1 MSKVAAYL
9 QEHIL
14 GEVSTNSAVLKS
26 MSTDASVLE
35 ITPELVIYPR
45 VTNDI
50 RKVARF
56 AWQLAE
62 KGHVMGLTARGNG
75 TDQTGAAIG
84 SGASI
89 VMPAHMNRICEFD
102 PKQKLIRVQAGLNS
116 GALNDALALQ
126 GMAVPALPV
135 SSRYSTVGGAVANN
149 ASGYLSGYYG
159 DMREW
164 VHQVE
169 VVLANGDVLQTQRIS
184 KRELSKKKG
193 MQNLEGEIYRNLD
206 NLIEDSKQVLTSK
219 LADDVRDNVGY
230 TAITQVKRKDG
241 SFDLTPLLVG
251 SQGTLGIISEIIL
264 KTEFMSND
272 QAVVAASFATKE
284 SARDVLDQLRALSP
298 VFLEYFDGALFDAAA
313 ERGKTYEISKSDDG
327 PVRAVVLIGFDDF
340 NEHVRQR
347 KTKKVAKLLEA
358 TSMKVLRANGPEA
371 TDLLAVRDVTTFALT
386 PVGRGLAAP
395 SLIDGVYVPFQRS
408 EDFAIAVEALATKH
422 HVELPLHGRMLD
434 NIYYTRPV
442 LDMQK
447 VSDKQKIFKLLEEYT
462 KIVDAHGG
470 HVIGEAGEGRVKARF
485 AHAQLD
491 EEVEAL
497 FTAIKAIFDPSGI
510 LNPGV
515 KQVVELR
522 QLVSELRDTYDTS
535 TIASYSPAD

>member
-327 PVRAVVLIGFDDF
+327 PVRAVILIGFDDF

-491 EEVEAL
+491 EDVEAL

>member
-1 MSKVAAYL
+1 
-9 QEHIL
+9 
-14 GEVSTNSAVLKS
+14 
-26 MSTDASVLE
+26 
-35 ITPELVIYPR
+35 
-45 VTNDI
+45 
-50 RKVARF
+50 
-56 AWQLAE
+56 
-62 KGHVMGLTARGNG
+62 
-75 TDQTGAAIG
+75 
-84 SGASI
+84 
-89 VMPAHMNRICEFD
+89 
-102 PKQKLIRVQAGLNS
+102 
-116 GALNDALALQ
+116 
-126 GMAVPALPV
+126 
-135 SSRYSTVGGAVANN
+135 
-149 ASGYLSGYYG
+149 
-159 DMREW
+159 MREW

-193 MQNLEGEIYRNLD
+193 MQNFEGEIYRNLD
-206 NLIEDSKQVLTSK
+206 NLIEDSKQVITGK

-241 SFDLTPLLVG
+241 SFDLTPRLVG

-272 QAVVAASFATKE
+272 QGVVAASFATKE
-284 SARDVLDQLRALSP
+284 AARDALDQLRALSP

-327 PVRAVVLIGFDDF
+327 SVGAVILVGFDDF
-340 NEHVRQR
+340 NEHIRQR
-347 KTKKVAKLLEA
+347 KTKKVAKLLQD
-358 TSMKVLRANGPEA
+358 TSVKVLRANGSDAAE
-371 TDLLAVRDVTTFALT
+371 LLAVRDVTTFALT
-386 PVGRGLAAP
+386 PAGKGLAAP

-408 EDFAIAVEALATKH
+408 EDFVAAVEALATKH
-422 HVELPLHGRMLD
+422 HVQLPLHGRMLD

-447 VSDKQKIFKLLEEYT
+447 ESDKQKIFKLLEEYT

-470 HVIGEAGEGRVKARF
+470 HVIGEAGEGRVRARF

-497 FTAIKAIFDPSGI
+497 FAAVKAIFDPSGI

-515 KQVVELR
+515 KQVVELKE
-522 QLVSELRDTYDTS
+522 LVSHLRATHDTS
-535 TIASYSPAD
+535 AIAAYSPAEEPLKNPIKTAMIAKCPSVDVAAV

>member
-14 GEVSTNSAVLKS
+14 GEVSTNSAVLKA
-26 MSTDASVLE
+26 MSTDASVLT
-35 ITPELVIYPR
+35 IAPELVIYPR

-62 KGHVMGLTARGNG
+62 KGHVMGLTARGSG

-126 GMAVPALPV
+126 GMAVPAMPV
-135 SSRYSTVGGAVANN
+135 SARYSTVGGAVANN

-206 NLIEDSKQVLTSK
+206 NLIEDNKEVLTAK

-264 KTEFMSND
+264 KTEFMSTD

-284 SARDVLDQLRALSP
+284 AARDVLEQLRTLSP
-298 VFLEYFDGALFDAAA
+298 VFLEYFDGALFDTAA
-313 ERGKTYEISKSDDG
+313 ERGKTYEICKSDDG
-327 PVRAVVLIGFDDF
+327 PARAVILIGFDDF

-347 KTKKVAKLLEA
+347 KTKKVAKLLQA
-358 TSMKVLRANGPEA
+358 TSMKVLRANGNEA
-371 TDLLAVRDVTTFALT
+371 TELLAIRDVTTFALT
-386 PVGRGLAAP
+386 PAGKGLAAP

-408 EDFAIAVEALATKH
+408 EEFTVAVEALAVKH
-422 HVELPLHGRMLD
+422 HVELPLHARMLD

-462 KIVDAHGG
+462 KLVDAHGG
-470 HVIGEAGEGRVKARF
+470 HVIGEGGEGRVKARF
-485 AHAQLD
+485 AHAHLD
-491 EEVEAL
+491 EEVEAV
-497 FTAIKAIFDPSGI
+497 FTSIKAIFDPSGI

-522 QLVSELRDTYDTS
+522 QLVTELRDSYDTS
-535 TIASYSPAD
+535 SIASYAPAD